1 MDINGVLFALVNTP
15 QSQNTLFT
23 NDDDDRM
30 LSVAEEKLGRDRI
43 MVIWQFSQAT
53 NALNVAEWRP
63 LGLCD
68 QLFLDPYTTLAKI
81 TFRKIFFVDTPPL
94 RIDLYY
100 VVVV

>member
-53 NALNVAEWRP
+53 NASNVAE
-63 LGLCD
+63 
-68 QLFLDPYTTLAKI
+68 
-81 TFRKIFFVDTPPL
+81 
-94 RIDLYY
+94 
-100 VVVV
+100 